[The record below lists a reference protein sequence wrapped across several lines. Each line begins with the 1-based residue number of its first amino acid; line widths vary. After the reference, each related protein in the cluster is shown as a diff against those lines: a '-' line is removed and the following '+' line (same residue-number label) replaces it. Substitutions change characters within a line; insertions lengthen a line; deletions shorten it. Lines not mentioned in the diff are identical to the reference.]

1 MSKRASNAICCG
13 VLCNRL
19 LAAATALGAGA
30 VIFAA
35 GAAAAQTP
43 VKGVPALES
52 IDSAWLARRR
62 DWAADRSGRIP
73 PIPSTA
79 IWTAPD
85 K

>member
-1 MSKRASNAICCG
+1 MSKRASNAIRRR
-13 VLCNRL
+13 VPCNGL
-19 LAAATALGAGA
+19 FAAALGASA

-35 GAAAAQTP
+35 GAAAAQAP
-43 VKGVPALES
+43 VKAVPALES
-52 IDSAWLARRR
+52 VDSAWLARRR

>member
-1 MSKRASNAICCG
+1 MSKRASNAICRR
-13 VLCNRL
+13 VRCNGL
-19 LAAATALGAGA
+19 LAAAAVLGASA

-73 PIPSTA
+73 PIPSMA
-79 IWTAPD
+79 IWTVPD